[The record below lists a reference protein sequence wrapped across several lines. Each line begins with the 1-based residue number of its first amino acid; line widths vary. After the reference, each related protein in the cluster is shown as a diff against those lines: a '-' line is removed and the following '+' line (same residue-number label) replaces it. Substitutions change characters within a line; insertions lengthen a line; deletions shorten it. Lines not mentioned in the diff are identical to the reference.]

1 MFALIRRWES
11 SGLTQ
16 EQFFRQHNIAKSTF
30 GFWRKKYLEE
40 TGKVKDKG
48 NFVPVKISDAVDT
61 ENSSGVIELFYPNGV
76 RLVCSTD
83 MDISRLKPL
92 IVL

>member
-1 MFALIRRWES
+1 MYSLIRQLES
-11 SGLTQ
+11 SEMTKEKFLQ
-16 EQFFRQHNIAKSTF
+16 HHNIAKSTF
-30 GFWRKKYLEE
+30 AYWLKKYRNE
-40 TGKVKDKG
+40 TSKYKDKG
-48 NFVPVKISDAVDT
+48 NFVPVKISDSVDT
-61 ENSSGVIELFYPNGV
+61 ENSSGVIELVYPNGV